1 MAPHKVLLMFAV
13 LFGGG
18 IALGWALQMAL
29 ESGASPGGMQWLSL
43 AGVVVLV
50 VVLWRVGAS
59 DRRAIAAAAPK
70 GYGARTPRAI
80 VLGCVLVV
88 AAAWGMATLLNLLG
102 AALEAIRWLV
112 PAVCVPIVLWLMSR
126 AVQPDAD
133 RFFRDDAPPQTWAE
147 GGNTLLD
154 EAILGFGPDDPVE
167 PRRYDVA
174 DAHGNIVGSIDRAA
188 GSPGETTFIARD
200 ARGTQFA
207 ISARKLNGRWSA
219 TVSDDGGR
227 PVGSLVQALRPL
239 HGLYVAGFVTAVAV
253 LVALFAAP
261 FVLSGDAVNEPA
273 PAPLVYVGMAGPCPY
288 AGLSDISLRSP
299 LRACLSLQLH
309 RRNRRTAGAGPY
321 RGGGPLCRDGDRR
334 RQGARSGVARVGRG
348 AAPPVVRRCRHG
360 G

>member
-18 IALGWALQMAL
+18 MALGWALQMAL
-29 ESGASPGGMQWLSL
+29 ESGAGPGVMQWLSV
-43 AGVVVLV
+43 AGVVALL

-59 DRRAIAAAAPK
+59 DRRAIAAATPK
-70 GYGARTPRAI
+70 DYGARTPRAI

-88 AAAWGMATLLNLLG
+88 AAAWGTATLLNLLG
-102 AALEAIRWLV
+102 ATLEAMGWLA

-126 AVQPDAD
+126 AVRTDAD
-133 RFFRDDAPPQTWAE
+133 RFSRDDAPPQTWAE
-147 GGNTLLD
+147 GGSTLLD
-154 EAILGFGPDDPVE
+154 EAILVFGPDDPFE

-200 ARGTQFA
+200 ARGTQFT

-239 HGLYVAGFVTAVAV
+239 HGLYVAGFVTAIVV

-261 FVLSGDAVNEPA
+261 FVLSGCGERTGTGAARIRRN
-273 PAPLVYVGMAGPCPY
+273 GGPCPH
-288 AGLSDISLRSP
+288 AGLGNISLRSP
-299 LRACLSLQLH
+299 LRACLSLRLH

-321 RGGGPLCRDGDRR
+321 RGGGPLCRDGERR
-334 RQGARSGVARVGRG
+334 RKGARSGVARVGRG